1 MSHSNMDTL
10 ENTFIEQ
17 QLLLAD
23 DAYQQQGKTVALGFY
38 AAAYDEALWLCEHYI
53 EHFDDVALAKQAY
66 EYLSA
71 ASRGY
76 LSCIESPAQADQIK
90 SRLLGV
96 SMRISAK
103 FDMDLNDRVLADLN
117 HSSRSFLPLK
127 LSFFRSVFA

>member
-1 MSHSNMDTL
+1 MSQSNLDTL

-17 QLLLAD
+17 QLSLAEQ
-23 DAYQQQGKTVALGFY
+23 AYQQQGKTEAMVFY

-53 EHFDDVALAKQAY
+53 DQCDDAVLAKEAY
-66 EYLSA
+66 DYLST

-76 LSCIESPAQADQIK
+76 LRCIDSPAQAEQIK

-96 SMRISAK
+96 SMRLSTE
-103 FDMDLNDRVLADLN
+103 FDLDLNERVLADLN